1 MLRLLR
7 RLLLLL
13 IVIAAGPSRASAQVG
28 HSLGVIDPN
37 VAQERDLLTVP
48 GLRPEVVKAILTSRP
63 FMSMAEFDVF
73 LGRVL
78 DRDQRRAIYLR
89 LFLPVNVNTT
99 TDEEWRLVPGIGAHM
114 LTEFKANRP
123 FGSLAAFAHEIGKYL
138 PAKDAAQ
145 LTQYVF
151 VPLDVNAASDDDLR
165 TIPGM
170 TPKVLTA
177 ITRHRPYRDL
187 PTFTKVIRKT
197 VPAKEAARLS
207 LFLRTTPIP

>member
-1 MLRLLR
+1 MLRFLH

-13 IVIAAGPSRASAQVG
+13 VVMAVGPSRASAQVG
-28 HSLGVIDPN
+28 RSLGVIDPN
-37 VAQERDLLTVP
+37 VAQERDLLVVS
-48 GLRPEVVKAILTSRP
+48 GLRPEVAKAILKSRP
-63 FMSMAEFDVF
+63 FMSMAEFDAF

-114 LTEFKANRP
+114 LMDFKANRP
-123 FGSLAAFAHEIGKYL
+123 FRSLASFSQEIGKYL

-145 LTQYVF
+145 LMQYVF
-151 VPLDVNAASDDDLR
+151 VPLDVNAAPDDDLR

-187 PTFTKVIRKT
+187 PAFTKAIRKT

-207 LFLRTTPIP
+207 LFFRTTTTP